1 MMTPSTPQTEKV
13 ATLTGDRSLDKAL
26 YAAKAAID
34 KKAENVKIL
43 DLTNLSGFT
52 EYFVIA
58 SGTSDRQVQSI
69 ADSVEN
75 SAKEKGFEVVSSE
88 GYGEGRWVLIDLGDV
103 VVHLFL
109 DALREYYD
117 LENLWVDAPRVK
129 IPSEFYSS
137 GVSRLN

>member
-1 MMTPSTPQTEKV
+1 MTPGPAQQSEPV
-13 ATLTGDRSLDKAL
+13 AQLTGDPSLDKAL
-26 YAAKAAID
+26 LCAKAAID

-43 DLTNLSGFT
+43 DLTQLSGFT

-69 ADSVEN
+69 ADSVEH
-75 SAKEKGFEVVSSE
+75 AAHEQEFPIVSSE

-103 VVHLFL
+103 VMHVFL

-117 LENLWVDAPRVK
+117 LETLWADAPKIK
-129 IPSEFYSS
+129 IPSEFYGT